1 MDVVSA
7 YTEVHGI
14 CEVLKQVRADADEE
28 FHSVFKEMESMA
40 DIADKPISI
49 PLRCGKRT
57 LCNNVEADDAETYYR
72 RTIFLSFLDGMIA
85 QLAVRFP
92 SLNAQAT
99 RGLLLI
105 PTNLE
110 QMSKENGR
118 SIEEYYGPDMPS
130 APTFHQ
136 EIRLWR
142 HNWSSYV
149 NKPTTLQDTLTQCNA
164 K

>member
-72 RTIFLSFLDGMIA
+72 RTIFLSFLDGINDCTTSSAVSIIKCPSNKGTLSHTNQSGADEQGEWA
-85 QLAVRFP
+85 QH
-92 SLNAQAT
+92 
-99 RGLLLI
+99 RGILSARHAECS
-105 PTNLE
+105 NLPPRD
-110 QMSKENGR
+110 Q
-118 SIEEYYGPDMPS
+118 
-130 APTFHQ
+130 
-136 EIRLWR
+136 
-142 HNWSSYV
+142 
-149 NKPTTLQDTLTQCNA
+149 TLET
-164 K
+164 